1 MSPDL
6 SDRLT
11 RLKADIGRVKVY
23 RDVLRSQIASGEAEA
38 ERLRYDAD
46 LHQKSSE
53 VFKTWLEDLLKSN
66 VDSISELATS
76 GLQFVIHDQ
85 ELAFRIH
92 QEPKYNR
99 LSMSFIIEEDG
110 VEGDPMNSF
119 GGGAVVIASF
129 ILRLAVMARMN
140 MGNLLLLDESM
151 FALANKYIPAA
162 AEFMRQLAERTGI
175 NILIV
180 THNDEFMDNAHVAY
194 DAISVHPSGGGRNY
208 LSLRRRAVR

>member
-6 SDRLT
+6 SGRLAK
-11 RLKADIGRVKVY
+11 LKGDIGKVRAY
-23 RDVLRSQIASGEAEA
+23 RDVLRSQIASGEAEV

-46 LHQKSSE
+46 LDQKSSE

-76 GLQFVIHDQ
+76 GLRFVIQDQ
-85 ELAFRIH
+85 ELTFRIH

-110 VEGDPMNSF
+110 VEGDPMSSF

-129 ILRLAVMARMN
+129 ILRLAVMARMR

-151 FALANKYIPAA
+151 FALANKYVPAA
-162 AEFMRQLAERTGI
+162 AEFMKQLAERMGI
-175 NILIV
+175 NILMV

-194 DAISVHPSGGGRNY
+194 DAVSVSPPGGGRSY
-208 LSLRRRAVR
+208 LSLRRRSVR